1 MSDSAVLG
9 TLPSPVRQSSTQS
22 GGEKELP
29 LTAGLPTILHP
40 RPLFTGHV
48 SPGSLDDQVLAFPGK
63 KPPRVWY
70 AALAFTTAIMLLG
83 FTLFGY
89 TIYMGIGV
97 WGNTSPVFWAFDIIN
112 FVFWV
117 GIGHAGTLISAI
129 LFIFRMRWRNAIA
142 RFAEAMTIFAVIC
155 AALFPGLHTGRPWLD
170 FYLFPY
176 PNQRGIWPNFRSPLV
191 WDVFAVGTY
200 FSVSLMFWYL
210 GLMPDIASM
219 RDRTDSKIR
228 KAIYTVLAMGWRG
241 AASHWR
247 HFEKAYLLLAGLATG
262 LVLSVHSVVSFDFAT
277 SIVPGWH
284 MTIFPPYFVAG
295 AIFAG
300 FAMVVMVL
308 IVVRETMQLRN
319 LITDYHLEVMNKV
332 VLAMSCIMGYS
343 YFMEGATAWYSQN
356 EYLIHAFKNII
367 SGTYGWAGW
376 LTISCNIL
384 IPQLYWFKKCRT
396 SYFWMILV
404 SIAVT
409 VGMWFERFV
418 IIVISLHQDYLPSS
432 WRIYRPTLVDLG
444 ILLGSFGL
452 FFTLVLLFARVL
464 PVIATSEVKG
474 MLPGSQP
481 KHGGRHG

>member
-1 MSDSAVLG
+1 MSDSALIGALPGPVPQQPAHANEELSLTTALPQVL
-9 TLPSPVRQSSTQS
+9 R
-22 GGEKELP
+22 
-29 LTAGLPTILHP
+29 P
-40 RPLFTGHV
+40 RPLIEGDLTIG
-48 SPGSLDDQVLAFPGK
+48 GLDDQVLAFPAK
-63 KPPRVWY
+63 RPPRAWY
-70 AALAFTTAIMLLG
+70 IALAITTIVMLTGLS
-83 FTLFGY
+83 LLGY

-155 AALFPGLHTGRPWLD
+155 AGLFPALHTGRPWLD
-170 FYLFPY
+170 FFLFPY
-176 PNQRGIWPNFRSPLV
+176 PNQRALWPNFRSPLV
-191 WDVFAVGTY
+191 WDVFAISTY

-210 GLMPDIASM
+210 GLVPDLASM
-219 RDRTDSKIR
+219 RDRTQSKVR
-228 KAIYTVLAMGWRG
+228 KLIYTILSFGWRG

-247 HFEKAYLLLAGLATG
+247 HYEKAYLLLAGLATG

-277 SIVPGWH
+277 SVVPGWH

-300 FAMVVMVL
+300 FAMVVIVL
-308 IVVRETMQLRN
+308 VVVRETMKLKN
-319 LITDYHLEVMNKV
+319 LITDFHLEVMNKV
-332 VLAMSCIMGYS
+332 VLAMSCIMGFS

-356 EYLIHAFKNII
+356 EYLIHTFKNII

-376 LTISCNIL
+376 LTITCNIV
-384 IPQLYWFKKCRT
+384 IPQLFWFKKCRT

-404 SIAVT
+404 SIGVT
-409 VGMWFERFV
+409 IGMWFERFV

-432 WRIYRPTLVDLG
+432 WRIYRPTLVDYG

-474 MLPGSQP
+474 MLPGAQP
-481 KHGGRHG
+481 RREGHHG